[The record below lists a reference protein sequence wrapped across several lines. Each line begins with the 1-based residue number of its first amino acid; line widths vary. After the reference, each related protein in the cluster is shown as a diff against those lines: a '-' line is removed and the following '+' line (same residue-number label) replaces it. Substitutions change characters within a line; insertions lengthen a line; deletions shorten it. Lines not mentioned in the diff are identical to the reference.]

1 METSPEKFFA
11 QYHREPGLPE
21 GVLRCTLFLKSI
33 GIIVGIISGHR
44 VCGIEIGGFRIG
56 STCCEPLRKEIWWRK
71 VETEG
76 NQWYPISLLQERST
90 YEESL
95 FLPFFSES
103 WFFSLF
109 LSFSLSFSFSF
120 SFCQIDHS
128 SSISKA
134 QSGYYFKTDGTIFVK
149 GNNIPHLQYWVQK
162 WARSDPIIQNLATM
176 CTSWLKTIT
185 NSKFPLIVVAIADLF
200 LWGWCVCL

>member
-95 FLPFFSES
+95 FLPFFF
-103 WFFSLF
+103 WKLIFSLF
-109 LSFSLSFSFSF
+109 LFLFLFLLSDRSLFFY
-120 SFCQIDHS
+120 Q
-128 SSISKA
+128 
-134 QSGYYFKTDGTIFVK
+134 QSTEWLLLQNWW
-149 GNNIPHLQYWVQK
+149 NNICERQQYPPS
-162 WARSDPIIQNLATM
+162 AILS
-176 CTSWLKTIT
+176 
-185 NSKFPLIVVAIADLF
+185 SKMSKEWPNHSKLGNDVHF
-200 LWGWCVCL
+200 LVENHN